1 MYTFYTK
8 ISHLIL
14 VSKSL
19 FSCIV
24 IWAIFYISLTI
35 NYNNIK
41 ISPKKDV
48 ICLPDDFEKFNVTRN
63 AKSTSKIFISYV
75 HYLDTEKWRTIENF
89 RFFMHFAHEPC
100 DPEVDFIII
109 INMDE
114 SYSMPIFEQKLFKD
128 AFSDDKHLETFKW
141 CQNERNPHRNTYLIL
156 RQNKD
161 GGDLCANV
169 DFLKSDFWLKN
180 KQAYSYYLFINSSAR
195 GPFLPNYWTRK
206 W

>member
-63 AKSTSKIFISYV
+63 AKSTSKIFISYL
-75 HYLDTEKWRTIENF
+75 HYLDTERWRTIENF

-114 SYSMPIFEQKLFKD
+114 SYSMPIFEQKL
-128 AFSDDKHLETFKW
+128 L
-141 CQNERNPHRNTYLIL
+141 
-156 RQNKD
+156 
-161 GGDLCANV
+161 G
-169 DFLKSDFWLKN
+169 
-180 KQAYSYYLFINSSAR
+180 
-195 GPFLPNYWTRK
+195 
-206 W
+206 